1 MTLNIGLSEEQ
12 LKGSTTILTQLLA
25 NEFTLYVK
33 TRKYHWNVVG
43 PQFHDLHKF
52 FETLY
57 EELDEISDE
66 VAERIRSLGKFAIG
80 TLAEFSEHTK
90 IKEESKQN
98 PNQVDTIKNLLADHE
113 QIIRELR
120 LDITKVDQEYGDV
133 GTADFL
139 TAILEKHEK
148 NAWMLRSM
156 LE

>member
-1 MTLNIGLSEEQ
+1 MTLNIGLSKEQ
-12 LKGSTTILTQLLA
+12 LQGSTTILTQLLA

-57 EELDEISDE
+57 EESDAISDE
-66 VAERIRSLGKFAIG
+66 VAERIRSLGEFAIG

-120 LDITKVDQEYGDV
+120 TDITKVDEEYGDI